1 MLLYGIKDDIKLKI
15 TLFQTFFRFQN
26 KKLEI
31 LIKRT
36 ISVWKYEF
44 LKCMYILKKKMETQ
58 NQNIFI
64 AKTLVQI
71 IINITFEA

>member
-44 LKCMYILKKKMETQ
+44 LKCMYILKKNGNPKSKHIYSKNTCS
-58 NQNIFI
+58 NNNKYHI
-64 AKTLVQI
+64 
-71 IINITFEA
+71 